1 MNTYFSSFGIFSD
14 GTVCKFVSQMISVLE
29 VLKDKVGDPD
39 KPADLMDN
47 ARFLLMDVY
56 RILRTS
62 CAANTQVPNHQL
74 LCYYTTHCILPDVFL
89 FFVFVHVC

>member
-1 MNTYFSSFGIFSD
+1 M
-14 GTVCKFVSQMISVLE
+14 CKFVSQMISVLE

-62 CAANTQVPNHQL
+62 CAANTQVSDIATI
-74 LCYYTTHCILPDVFL
+74 CY
-89 FFVFVHVC
+89 